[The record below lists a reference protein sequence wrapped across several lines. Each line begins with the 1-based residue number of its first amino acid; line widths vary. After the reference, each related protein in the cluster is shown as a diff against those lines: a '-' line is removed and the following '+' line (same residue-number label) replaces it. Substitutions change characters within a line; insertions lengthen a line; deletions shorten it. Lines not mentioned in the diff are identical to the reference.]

1 MGPCFR
7 DTGFLTNQCYNYR
20 TKILCL
26 AIVIVGVLIVKG
38 LLKKVVDGI
47 VRSGDLTIL
56 FTDGS
61 SLKFGDSTGE
71 PVTLKFNNRK
81 AVMDVALD
89 PNLRLG
95 EAYMN
100 GDIEF
105 PDSDVYSFLELVFR
119 NLREYPA
126 TPSPWHKLLQQGRHL
141 STAIGTWNT
150 LSRAR
155 SNVKRH
161 YDLSGELYDLFL
173 DPDRQYSCAYFQD
186 PSDDLEQAQLAKKRH
201 IASKLIMDRENLRVL
216 DIGSGW
222 GGMALHL
229 ARQFNAKVTGVTL
242 SDEQHTVSNQRA
254 REDGFAGQVE
264 FRLQD
269 YRNIDSKFDR
279 IVSVGMFEHVG
290 RKHYRTYFDKCAA
303 LLERDGVML
312 LHTIG
317 QSESPTPTNPFIEKH
332 IFPGG
337 YIPSLSDMIAPI
349 ERSRLVIT
357 DVEVLRLHY
366 AETLKA
372 WRARFLENWDK
383 AAELYDERFCR
394 MWEFYLVSSEV
405 AFRWQDLVVFQI
417 QLAHDPRAVPLTR
430 DYISNS
436 ERAPHRA
443 KKASASA
450 RRKRKASSEDEGN
463 RPHDSRPRVK

>member
-1 MGPCFR
+1 MK
-7 DTGFLTNQCYNYR
+7 T
-20 TKILCL
+20 
-26 AIVIVGVLIVKG
+26 AVG
-38 LLKKVVDGI
+38 GI
-47 VRSGDLTIL
+47 IKSGDLTIA
-56 FTDGS
+56 FADGS
-61 SLKFGDSTGE
+61 NLKFGDGTGK
-71 PVTLKFNNRK
+71 PVTLRFKTD
-81 AVMDVALD
+81 AVIRDIALD
-89 PNLRLG
+89 PNLKLG

-105 PDSDVYSFLELVFR
+105 PSSDVYDFLELAFR
-119 NLREYPA
+119 NAREHRY
-126 TPSPWHKLLQQGRHL
+126 TLSNWQKFLQQARHL
-141 STAIGTWNT
+141 ATAVGSWNT
-150 LSRAR
+150 LSKSR
-155 SNVKRH
+155 SNVQKH

-201 IASKLIMDRENLRVL
+201 IASKLIMDRENLKVL

-229 ARQFNAKVTGVTL
+229 ARQFNANVMGVTL
-242 SDEQHTVSNQRA
+242 SDEQHAVSTQRA

-269 YRNIDSKFDR
+269 YRQLDSKFDR

-290 RKHYRTYFDKCAA
+290 RKHYRTYFDKCSAM
-303 LLERDGVML
+303 LERDGVML

-317 QSESPTPTNPFIEKH
+317 QSEPPTPTNPFIKKY

-337 YIPSLSDMIAPI
+337 YIPSLSDVIAPI
-349 ERSRLVIT
+349 ERSGLIVT
-357 DVEVLRLHY
+357 DIEVLRLHY

-372 WRARFLENWDK
+372 WRASFIEHWDK
-383 AAELYDERFCR
+383 AAELYDEAFCR
-394 MWEFYLVSSEV
+394 MWDFYLASSEV

-430 DYISNS
+430 DYMSDG
-436 ERAPHRA
+436 EKAPHRA

-450 RRKRKASSEDEGN
+450 RRKRRESAE
-463 RPHDSRPRVK
+463 